1 MVESNA
7 DQFNDPAARETA
19 MLTQKDGEET
29 PGNRI
34 PRTAK

>member
-1 MVESNA
+1 MAESNA
-7 DQFNDPAARETA
+7 DQFNDPARETA

-29 PGNRI
+29 PGNGI